1 MSSQIIVIGS
11 ANADLVIHSPKMP
24 NLGETLTGS
33 NFQVNAGGKGLNQA
47 VAIAKLGGNVSFCG
61 CVGNDANGE
70 LLLDELKNN
79 NVDFKGFETEEVPT
93 GIAMITVVDGNNF
106 IILDSGANAKLTPE
120 AIENYSD
127 LIAECEYCVMQL
139 EIPVETVLK
148 VCEIAKNS
156 GTKIILNPAPYKEL
170 PEILF
175 SQIDYIIPN
184 EHEAHDLTGIY
195 PDNEENT
202 KKAVL
207 KLKQMGVENIIITL
221 GERGCAYNIGENVYF
236 KPALKTNVVD
246 TTSAG
251 DTFIGALVSRL
262 SQKESLENAIFYATK
277 ASAITVSRLGASKSI
292 PYANEIQ

>member
-1 MSSQIIVIGS
+1 MSSKIIVIGS
-11 ANADLVIHSPKMP
+11 MNADFVIHSQKMP
-24 NLGETLTGS
+24 VLGETLSGS

-70 LLLDELKNN
+70 LLLNELKNN
-79 NVDFKGFETEEVPT
+79 NVDFKGFETEEAPT

-106 IILDSGANAKLTPE
+106 IILDSGANSKLTPE
-120 AIENYSD
+120 VIENYRD

-139 EIPVETVLK
+139 EIPAQTVLK
-148 VCEIAKNS
+148 VCEIAKKS
-156 GTKIILNPAPYKEL
+156 DTKIILNPAPFKEL
-170 PEILF
+170 PNDIF

-195 PDNEENT
+195 PDNEERT

-207 KLKQMGVENIIITL
+207 KLKQMGVKNVIITL
-221 GERGCAYNIGENVYF
+221 GERGCAYNLGDDVIF
-236 KPALKTNVVD
+236 KPAIKTAVVD

-251 DTFIGALVSRL
+251 DTFIGAFVSKL
-262 SQKESLENAIFYATK
+262 SKKETIHTAIDYATK
-277 ASAITVSRLGASKSI
+277 AAAITVSRKGASKSI
-292 PYANEIQ
+292 PFADEID

>member
-1 MSSQIIVIGS
+1 MSSKIIVIGS
-11 ANADLVIHSPKMP
+11 MNADLVIHSPKMP
-24 NLGETLTGS
+24 QIGETLTGS

-70 LLLDELKNN
+70 ILLNELQKNN
-79 NVDFKGFETEEVPT
+79 IDFKGFITEKAPT

-120 AIENYSD
+120 VIENYTD
-127 LIAECEYCVMQL
+127 LIAECEYCVLQL

-148 VCEIAKNS
+148 VCEIAKKS
-156 GTKIILNPAPYKEL
+156 DTKIILNPAPFKEL
-170 PEILF
+170 PNEIFL
-175 SQIDYIIPN
+175 QIDYIIPN
-184 EHEAHDLTGIY
+184 EHEAHNLTGIY

-202 KKAVL
+202 RKAVL
-207 KLKQMGVENIIITL
+207 KLKQMGVKNVIITL
-221 GERGCAYNIGENVYF
+221 GERGCAYNVGDSILFE
-236 KPALKTNVVD
+236 PALKTNVVD

-251 DTFIGALVSRL
+251 DTFIGALVSKL
-262 SQKESLENAIFYATK
+262 SKNETLNNAIVYATK

-292 PYANEIQ
+292 PYADEVK